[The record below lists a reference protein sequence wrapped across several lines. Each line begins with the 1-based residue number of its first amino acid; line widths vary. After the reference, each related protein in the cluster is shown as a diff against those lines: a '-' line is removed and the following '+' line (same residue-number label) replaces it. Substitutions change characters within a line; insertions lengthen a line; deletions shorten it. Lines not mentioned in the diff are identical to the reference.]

1 MSENTPV
8 STRDCH
14 IGLIIGSSTTEVN
27 LVDEYG
33 FHLLESP
40 NFTVAPI
47 RDYDIQE
54 YPDSAEAEMDTRTTL
69 KPFEY
74 KLSLG
79 YFGDEITANSAIQT
93 FINSLFS
100 TEQDSDSTEVSDIMT
115 ALPLQVKNYWKGM
128 KMTGYAKKWD
138 GKTYSIQ
145 GEAALV
151 AFDLTIYVNDPR
163 TFLPI

>member
-1 MSENTPV
+1 MNENTPV
-8 STRDCH
+8 STRACH
-14 IGLIIGSSTTEVN
+14 IGMIIGNSANEVN

-54 YPDSAEAEMDTRTTL
+54 YPDSAEAEMDKRTTL

-79 YFGDEITANSAIQT
+79 YFGDEITANSTIQS
-93 FINSLFS
+93 FFNSLFS
-100 TEQDSDSTEVSDIMT
+100 HAPGSDIIT

>member
-1 MSENTPV
+1 MNENTSA

-40 NFTVAPI
+40 NFTIAPI

-54 YPDSAEAEMDTRTTL
+54 YPDSAEAEMDKRTTL

-79 YFGDEITANSAIQT
+79 YFGDEITANSTIQS
-93 FINSLFS
+93 FFNSLFS
-100 TEQDSDSTEVSDIMT
+100 QAPGSDIIT

-151 AFDLTIYVNDPR
+151 VFDLTIYVNDPR

>member
-1 MSENTPV
+1 MSESNPV
-8 STRDCH
+8 STRACH
-14 IGLIIGSSTTEVN
+14 IGMIIGNSASEVN

-40 NFTVAPI
+40 NFIVAPT

-54 YPDSAEAEMDTRTTL
+54 YPDSAEAEMDKRTTL

-79 YFGDEITANSAIQT
+79 YFGDEITANSTIQS
-93 FINSLFS
+93 FFNSLFS
-100 TEQDSDSTEVSDIMT
+100 LTPGSDIMT

-145 GEAALV
+145 GETALV

>member
-1 MSENTPV
+1 MSTT

-14 IGLIIGSSTTEVN
+14 VGLIIGTSETEIN
-27 LVDEYG
+27 LVEDLDI
-33 FHLLESP
+33 HLLESP
-40 NFTVAPI
+40 DMTMPPI

-74 KLSLG
+74 KMSLG
-79 YFGDEITANSAIQT
+79 YFGDETTANSKIQE
-93 FINSLFS
+93 FFNSLFTAS
-100 TEQDSDSTEVSDIMT
+100 QGSDILT

-128 KMTGYAKKWD
+128 KMTGYAKQWD

-151 AFDLTIYVNDPR
+151 VFDFTVYVKDPR

>member
-1 MSENTPV
+1 MNENTPA
-8 STRDCH
+8 STRACH
-14 IGLIIGSSTTEVN
+14 IGMIIGNSANEVN

-40 NFTVAPI
+40 NFTVAPT

-54 YPDSAEAEMDTRTTL
+54 YPDSAEAEMDKRTTL

-79 YFGDEITANSAIQT
+79 YFGDEITANTTIQS
-93 FINSLFS
+93 FFNSLFS
-100 TEQDSDSTEVSDIMT
+100 LTTGSDIMT

>member
-1 MSENTPV
+1 MSENTPA

-54 YPDSAEAEMDTRTTL
+54 YPDSAEAEMDKRTTL

-79 YFGDEITANSAIQT
+79 YFGDEIAANSTIQS
-93 FINSLFS
+93 FFNSLFS
-100 TEQDSDSTEVSDIMT
+100 HTAGSDIMT
-115 ALPLQVKNYWKGM
+115 ALPLLVKNYWKGI

-145 GEAALV
+145 GEAALI

>member
-8 STRDCH
+8 STRSCH
-14 IGLIIGSSTTEVN
+14 IGMIIGSSTTEVN

-40 NFTVAPI
+40 SFTVAPT

-54 YPDSAEAEMDTRTTL
+54 YPDSAEAEMDKRTTL

-79 YFGDEITANSAIQT
+79 YFGDEITANSTINS
-93 FINSLFS
+93 FFNSLFS
-100 TEQDSDSTEVSDIMT
+100 LTPGSDIMT

>member
-1 MSENTPV
+1 MNENTSA

-40 NFTVAPI
+40 NFTVAPT

-54 YPDSAEAEMDTRTTL
+54 YPDSAEAEMDKRTTL

-79 YFGDEITANSAIQT
+79 YFGDEITANSTIQS
-93 FINSLFS
+93 FFNSLFS
-100 TEQDSDSTEVSDIMT
+100 HTQDSDIMA

>member
-8 STRDCH
+8 STRACH
-14 IGLIIGSSTTEVN
+14 IGMIIGSSTTEVN

-40 NFTVAPI
+40 PFTVAPT

-54 YPDSAEAEMDTRTTL
+54 YPDSAEAEMDKRTTL

-79 YFGDEITANSAIQT
+79 YFGDEITANSTIQS
-93 FINSLFS
+93 FFNNLFS
-100 TEQDSDSTEVSDIMT
+100 PTPGSDIMT

-128 KMTGYAKKWD
+128 KMTGYAKKWE
-138 GKTYSIQ
+138 GKTYTIQ
-145 GEAALV
+145 GESALV

>member
-1 MSENTPV
+1 MSESTPV
-8 STRDCH
+8 STRACH
-14 IGLIIGSSTTEVN
+14 IGMIIGSSTTEVN

-40 NFTVAPI
+40 NFTVAPT

-54 YPDSAEAEMDTRTTL
+54 YPDSAEAEMDKRTTL

-79 YFGDEITANSAIQT
+79 YFGDEITANSTIQT
-93 FINSLFS
+93 FFNSLFS
-100 TEQDSDSTEVSDIMT
+100 HTSDSDIMT

-138 GKTYSIQ
+138 GKTYTIQ

>member
-1 MSENTPV
+1 MSENTPA

-40 NFTVAPI
+40 NFTVAPT

-54 YPDSAEAEMDTRTTL
+54 YPDSAEAEMDKRTTL

-79 YFGDEITANSAIQT
+79 YFGDEITANSTIQS
-93 FINSLFS
+93 FFNSLFS
-100 TEQDSDSTEVSDIMT
+100 HTTGSDILT

>member
-8 STRDCH
+8 STRSCH
-14 IGLIIGSSTTEVN
+14 IGMIIGSSTTEVN

-40 NFTVAPI
+40 SFTVAPT

-54 YPDSAEAEMDTRTTL
+54 YPDSAEAEMDKRTTL

-79 YFGDEITANSAIQT
+79 YFGDEITANSTINS
-93 FINSLFS
+93 FFNSLFS
-100 TEQDSDSTEVSDIMT
+100 HTAGSDIMT

-145 GEAALV
+145 GESALV

>member
-1 MSENTPV
+1 MSESNPV
-8 STRDCH
+8 STRACH
-14 IGLIIGSSTTEVN
+14 IGMIIGNSANEVN

-40 NFTVAPI
+40 SFTVAPT

-54 YPDSAEAEMDTRTTL
+54 YPDSAEAEMDKRTTL

-79 YFGDEITANSAIQT
+79 YFGDEITANSTIQS
-93 FINSLFS
+93 FFNSLFS
-100 TEQDSDSTEVSDIMT
+100 HVPGSDIMT

>member
-8 STRDCH
+8 STRACH

-54 YPDSAEAEMDTRTTL
+54 YPDSAEAEMDKRTTL

-79 YFGDEITANSAIQT
+79 YFGDEITANSTIQS
-93 FINSLFS
+93 FFNSLFS
-100 TEQDSDSTEVSDIMT
+100 HAPGSDIMT

>member
-1 MSENTPV
+1 MNENTSA

-14 IGLIIGSSTTEVN
+14 IGMIIGDSANEVN

-40 NFTVAPI
+40 SFTVAPT

-54 YPDSAEAEMDTRTTL
+54 YPDSAEAEMDKRTTL
-69 KPFEY
+69 KPFDY

-79 YFGDEITANSAIQT
+79 YTTDN
-93 FINSLFS
+93 
-100 TEQDSDSTEVSDIMT
+100 DILT

-145 GEAALV
+145 GESALV

>member
-1 MSENTPV
+1 MSESNPV
-8 STRDCH
+8 STRACH
-14 IGLIIGSSTTEVN
+14 IGMIIGNSANEVN

-54 YPDSAEAEMDTRTTL
+54 YPDSAEAEMDKRTTL

-79 YFGDEITANSAIQT
+79 YFGDEITANSTIQS
-93 FINSLFS
+93 FFNSLFFL
-100 TEQDSDSTEVSDIMT
+100 TPGSDIMT

>member
-14 IGLIIGSSTTEVN
+14 IGLIIDSSTTEVN

-40 NFTVAPI
+40 NFTVAPT

-54 YPDSAEAEMDTRTTL
+54 YPDSAEAEMDKRTTL

-79 YFGDEITANSAIQT
+79 YFGDEITANSTIQS
-93 FINSLFS
+93 FFNSLFS
-100 TEQDSDSTEVSDIMT
+100 HTAGSDIII

>member
-1 MSENTPV
+1 MNENTPA
-8 STRDCH
+8 STRACH
-14 IGLIIGSSTTEVN
+14 IGMIIGNSANEVN

-54 YPDSAEAEMDTRTTL
+54 YPDSAEAEMDKRTTL

-79 YFGDEITANSAIQT
+79 YFGDEITANSTIQS
-93 FINSLFS
+93 FFNSLFS
-100 TEQDSDSTEVSDIMT
+100 HAPGSDIMT

>member
-1 MSENTPV
+1 
-8 STRDCH
+8 
-14 IGLIIGSSTTEVN
+14 
-27 LVDEYG
+27 
-33 FHLLESP
+33 
-40 NFTVAPI
+40 
-47 RDYDIQE
+47 
-54 YPDSAEAEMDTRTTL
+54 MDKRTTL

-79 YFGDEITANSAIQT
+79 YFGDEITANSTIQS
-93 FINSLFS
+93 FFNSLFS
-100 TEQDSDSTEVSDIMT
+100 HAPGSDIIT
-115 ALPLQVKNYWKGM
+115 AIPLQVKNYWKGM
-128 KMTGYAKKWD
+128 KMTGYAKNWD

>member
-1 MSENTPV
+1 MNENTPA

-14 IGLIIGSSTTEVN
+14 IGMIIGSSTTEVN

-54 YPDSAEAEMDTRTTL
+54 YPDSAEAEMDKRTTL
-69 KPFEY
+69 KPFDY

-79 YFGDEITANSAIQT
+79 YFGDENSANSTIKA
-93 FINSLFS
+93 FFDSLFS
-100 TEQDSDSTEVSDIMT
+100 HTTDNDILT

-145 GEAALV
+145 GESALV
-151 AFDLTIYVNDPR
+151 AFDLTLYVSDPR

>member
-8 STRDCH
+8 STRACH
-14 IGLIIGSSTTEVN
+14 IGMIIGSSTTEVN

-40 NFTVAPI
+40 HFTVAPT

-54 YPDSAEAEMDTRTTL
+54 YPDSAEAEMDKRTTL

-79 YFGDEITANSAIQT
+79 YFGDEITANSTIQS
-93 FINSLFS
+93 FFNSLFS
-100 TEQDSDSTEVSDIMT
+100 NTPGSDIMT

>member
-1 MSENTPV
+1 
-8 STRDCH
+8 
-14 IGLIIGSSTTEVN
+14 
-27 LVDEYG
+27 
-33 FHLLESP
+33 
-40 NFTVAPI
+40 
-47 RDYDIQE
+47 
-54 YPDSAEAEMDTRTTL
+54 MDKRTTL

-79 YFGDEITANSAIQT
+79 YFGDEITANSTIQS
-93 FINSLFS
+93 FFNSLFS
-100 TEQDSDSTEVSDIMT
+100 LTPGSDIMT

>member
-8 STRDCH
+8 STRACH
-14 IGLIIGSSTTEVN
+14 IGMIIGSSNTEVN

-54 YPDSAEAEMDTRTTL
+54 YPDSAEAEMDKRTTM
-69 KPFEY
+69 KPFDY

-79 YFGDEITANSAIQT
+79 YFGDEITANSTIQS
-93 FINSLFS
+93 FFNSLFS
-100 TEQDSDSTEVSDIMT
+100 HTPGSDIMI
-115 ALPLQVKNYWKGM
+115 ALPLQVKNYWKRM
-128 KMTGYAKKWD
+128 KMTGYAKEWD

-151 AFDLTIYVNDPR
+151 AFDFTIYVNDPR

>member
-1 MSENTPV
+1 MSENTPA

-40 NFTVAPI
+40 NFTVAPT

-54 YPDSAEAEMDTRTTL
+54 YPDSAEAEMDKRTTL

-79 YFGDEITANSAIQT
+79 YFGDEITANSTIQS
-93 FINSLFS
+93 FFNSLFS
-100 TEQDSDSTEVSDIMT
+100 HAPGSDIIT

>member
-8 STRDCH
+8 STRSCH
-14 IGLIIGSSTTEVN
+14 IGMIIGSSTTEVN

-40 NFTVAPI
+40 SFTVAPT

-54 YPDSAEAEMDTRTTL
+54 YPDSAEAEMDKRTTL

-79 YFGDEITANSAIQT
+79 YFGDEITANSTINS
-93 FINSLFS
+93 FFNSLFS
-100 TEQDSDSTEVSDIMT
+100 HTAGSDIMT

>member
-1 MSENTPV
+1 MSTT

-14 IGLIIGSSTTEVN
+14 VGLIIGTSETEIN
-27 LVDEYG
+27 LVEDLDI
-33 FHLLESP
+33 HLLESP
-40 NFTVAPI
+40 DMTMPPI

-74 KLSLG
+74 KMSLG
-79 YFGDEITANSAIQT
+79 YFGDEATANSKIQE
-93 FINSLFS
+93 FFNSLFTAS
-100 TEQDSDSTEVSDIMT
+100 QSSDILT

-128 KMTGYAKKWD
+128 KMTGYAKQWD

-151 AFDLTIYVNDPR
+151 VFDFTVYVKDPR

>member
-1 MSENTPV
+1 MSENTPA

-14 IGLIIGSSTTEVN
+14 IGLIIGSSTTELN

-33 FHLLESP
+33 FHLLESS
-40 NFTVAPI
+40 NFTVAPT

-54 YPDSAEAEMDTRTTL
+54 YPDSAEAEMDKRTTL

-79 YFGDEITANSAIQT
+79 YFDDEITANSTIQSS
-93 FINSLFS
+93 FNSLFS
-100 TEQDSDSTEVSDIMT
+100 HTAGSDIIT

-128 KMTGYAKKWD
+128 KMIGYAKKWD
-138 GKTYSIQ
+138 GKTYNIQ
-145 GEAALV
+145 GEAALD
-151 AFDLTIYVNDPR
+151 AFDLIIYVNDPR

>member
-1 MSENTPV
+1 MSENTPA

-40 NFTVAPI
+40 NFTVAPT

-54 YPDSAEAEMDTRTTL
+54 YPDSAEAEMDKRTTL

-79 YFGDEITANSAIQT
+79 YFGDEITANSTIQS
-93 FINSLFS
+93 FFNSLFS
-100 TEQDSDSTEVSDIMT
+100 HTTGSDILT
-115 ALPLQVKNYWKGM
+115 ALPLLVKNYWKGM

>member
-1 MSENTPV
+1 MSENTSA

-14 IGLIIGSSTTEVN
+14 IGLIIGGSTTEVN

-40 NFTVAPI
+40 NFTVAPT

-54 YPDSAEAEMDTRTTL
+54 YPDSAEAEMDKRTTL
-69 KPFEY
+69 KPFDY

-79 YFGDEITANSAIQT
+79 YFGDEITANSTIQS
-93 FINSLFS
+93 FFNSLFS
-100 TEQDSDSTEVSDIMT
+100 HTPGSDIMT

-128 KMTGYAKKWD
+128 KMAGYSKKWD
-138 GKTYSIQ
+138 GKTYTIQ

>member
-1 MSENTPV
+1 MSESTPV
-8 STRDCH
+8 STRACH
-14 IGLIIGSSTTEVN
+14 IGMIIGSSTTEVN

-40 NFTVAPI
+40 NFTVAPT

-54 YPDSAEAEMDTRTTL
+54 YPDSAEAEMDKRTTL

-79 YFGDEITANSAIQT
+79 YFGDEITANSTIQS
-93 FINSLFS
+93 FFNSLFS
-100 TEQDSDSTEVSDIMT
+100 LTTGSDIMT

>member
-1 MSENTPV
+1 MSESTPV
-8 STRDCH
+8 STRACH
-14 IGLIIGSSTTEVN
+14 IGMIIGSSTTEVN

-40 NFTVAPI
+40 NFTVAPT

-54 YPDSAEAEMDTRTTL
+54 YPDSAEAEMDKRTTL

-79 YFGDEITANSAIQT
+79 YFGDEIAANSTIQT
-93 FINSLFS
+93 FFNSLFS
-100 TEQDSDSTEVSDIMT
+100 HTSDSDIMT

-138 GKTYSIQ
+138 GKTYTIQ